1 MYTYMQVSSV
11 FHRVLVL
18 PTVFYLVFVANGI
31 FVFVAN
37 GIFVFCGQRN
47 FCFSR
52 QRKFGLRRQRKLTA
66 IIWGIS
72 AGKGHRQ
79 KPTFLQEKIPK
90 ENSVKKTKFPGPF
103 SEEVKKIRNFPLE
116 TEIPFFKLTWYLM
129 SPSSPTTA
137 AARSPSP
144 SRIV

>member
-1 MYTYMQVSSV
+1 MQVSSV

-52 QRKFGLRRQRKLTA
+52 QRNFGLRRQWKLTA

-72 AGKGHRQ
+72 AGKGQTEANFFARKNSKGKFRQ
-79 KPTFLQEKIPK
+79 K
-90 ENSVKKTKFPGPF
+90 N
-103 SEEVKKIRNFPLE
+103 
-116 TEIPFFKLTWYLM
+116 
-129 SPSSPTTA
+129 
-137 AARSPSP
+137 
-144 SRIV
+144 